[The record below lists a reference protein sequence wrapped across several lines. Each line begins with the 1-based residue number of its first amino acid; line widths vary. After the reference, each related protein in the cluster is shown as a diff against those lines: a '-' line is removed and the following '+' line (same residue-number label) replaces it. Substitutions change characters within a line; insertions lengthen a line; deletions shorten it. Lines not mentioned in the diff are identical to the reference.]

1 MKPETT
7 HRAST
12 VLFDLDGTLIDTA
25 PDFIR
30 CLNQLREQHGLPA
43 LPHEHIRRS
52 VSNGARAM
60 IRVGFGLE
68 PEHPEYLEKHTAFLD
83 LYEAG
88 VAVETSLFEGMDELL
103 KALEEQGIPWGIVTN
118 KPHAMTQPLLKALGL
133 LHRSGCVVS
142 GDRLPQRKPDP
153 APLRLGAQEL
163 GVPPERCVYVGDA
176 PRDIDAGRAAGMAT
190 IAASYGYIRSNDDPH
205 SWGASVVIR
214 RPTELLEAL
223 DQLQ

>member
-1 MKPETT
+1 
-7 HRAST
+7 
-12 VLFDLDGTLIDTA
+12 
-25 PDFIR
+25 
-30 CLNQLREQHGLPA
+30 
-43 LPHEHIRRS
+43 
-52 VSNGARAM
+52 
-60 IRVGFGLE
+60 
-68 PEHPEYLEKHTAFLD
+68 
-83 LYEAG
+83 
-88 VAVETSLFEGMDELL
+88 
-103 KALEEQGIPWGIVTN
+103 
-118 KPHAMTQPLLKALGL
+118 MTEPLLKALGL
-133 LHRSGCVVS
+133 MNRPGCVVS

-153 APLRLGAQEL
+153 APLRLGAEEL